1 MLKDLKVFVVHESKL
16 VYRRKFV
23 EKQLKELGIDYEFV
37 TDFDSKDL
45 TNKILDKYYEDDPNN
60 YEYKTKVLWGSNN
73 SEYKKLSLNEISC
86 TLKHRKCIEL
96 ASERDGDS
104 LIIEDDCLFCDDF
117 LEKLEKIGNKLPE
130 GWGSLFLGL
139 GCGLDF
145 QKMMIKSRS
154 EKIDDDLYL
163 IKHPATNCAECYL
176 VNQNSAKTILK
187 DFDKFNLISDWEL
200 AYIFYRNNMD
210 IYWSIP
216 SLAEQGSKN
225 GNFESTLDYGQ
236 R

>member
-1 MLKDLKVFVVHESKL
+1 MLKDLKIFVVHESKL
-16 VYRRKFV
+16 IYRRRFI
-23 EKQLKELGIDYEFV
+23 ETQLDKIGIDYEFV
-37 TDFDSKDL
+37 MKFDSKNL
-45 TNKILDKYYEDDPNN
+45 TKDVLDTYYDNDPNN

-73 SEYKKLSLNEISC
+73 SAYKELSRNEISC
-86 TLKHRKCIEL
+86 TLKHRECIKL
-96 ASERDGDS
+96 ASEREGDS
-104 LIIEDDCLFCDDF
+104 LIIEDDCLFCEDF
-117 LEKLEKIGNKLPE
+117 LVKLNLIGNDLPE
-130 GWGSLFLGL
+130 NWGALFLGL

-145 QKMMIKSRS
+145 QKHMIQNSSQKYNDN
-154 EKIDDDLYL
+154 IYL
-163 IKHPATNCAECYL
+163 MKHPATNCAECYL

-187 DFDKFNLISDWEL
+187 DFEKFNLISDWEL

-225 GNFESTLDYGQ
+225 GIHTSTLDYGQ